1 MDPTRMSEATDRR
14 REPRYAV
21 ASGSLVPTGI
31 QGAEIQGAGAH
42 ACLDWSRTGFRI
54 AATAAGGPAE
64 LPPDGTPFD
73 FDLAIVAALG
83 RIGVKGTARI
93 LRRTPEFA
101 AGTWTLRNP
110 SGPNA
115 GLSGLLLDAFLEAG
129 PSES

>member
-1 MDPTRMSEATDRR
+1 MDTPRMSEATDRR
-14 REPRYAV
+14 REPRYEV

-31 QGAEIQGAGAH
+31 AGAGAH

-54 AATAAGGPAE
+54 AAAATGGPNE
-64 LPPDGTPFD
+64 LPPDGAEFE
-73 FDLAIVAALG
+73 FDLAVIAVLG

-93 LRRTPEFA
+93 VRRTPEFA

-115 GLSGLLLDAFLEAG
+115 NLAILVLDAFLEA
-129 PSES
+129 ELDAI